1 MPRQTIQDLQSLAFH
16 LADCHA
22 ATAER
27 FGYLKST
34 SAYNKQRLGLIC
46 EDTASLLRLLT
57 KPPYTPRD
65 LSVFERLD
73 EAAKTLN
80 PKTKVM
86 PTLDQLL
93 AEGEEE
99 DSYAIGRGYEGDA
112 TDYLWKGRRFI
123 VNKWHTGKVEISEK
137 EEDDEIYDIGAAL
150 DPKQA
155 HDAQEEAKKK

>member
-27 FGYLKST
+27 FGSLKST
-34 SAYNKQRLGLIC
+34 SAYNKERLGLIC

-73 EAAKTLN
+73 EAAKTLK
-80 PKTKVM
+80 P
-86 PTLDQLL
+86 PTP
-93 AEGEEE
+93 AA
-99 DSYAIGRGYEGDA
+99 SP
-112 TDYLWKGRRFI
+112 
-123 VNKWHTGKVEISEK
+123 
-137 EEDDEIYDIGAAL
+137 DDEIYDIGAAL
-150 DPKQA
+150 DPRQA
-155 HDAQEEAKKK
+155 HDAEEEAKKNRK